1 MVITIL
7 YQQNILKMYI
17 KDNGKGFFLS
27 KNRHYTN
34 VGMDSMRE
42 RAKIINGILE
52 VKSEPGNGTI
62 ISLKVKNL

>member
-1 MVITIL
+1 
-7 YQQNILKMYI
+7 MYI